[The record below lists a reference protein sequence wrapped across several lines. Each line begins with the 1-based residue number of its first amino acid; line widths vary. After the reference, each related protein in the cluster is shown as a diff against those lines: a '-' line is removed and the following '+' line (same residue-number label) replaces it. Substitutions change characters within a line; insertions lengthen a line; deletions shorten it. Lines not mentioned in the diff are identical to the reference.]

1 MSSLS
6 NTSAG
11 NCLFHALSDQ
21 LYGEQSQHAKLRAD
35 TVEYMRQHPNDFK
48 AFVTAN
54 PGGGIRRNPKR
65 KNAGALRGS
74 FDPTP
79 PSEADINTAF
89 ALSLDVMA
97 RGGTYG
103 DNAEV
108 IAFSSKF
115 HVDIRIWSAAIG
127 AFLNIDCEAAPS
139 EQVQTLYIV
148 HHVRDRTTKF
158 KRGTNLTDLRTLLFD
173 PQCKWPIYRST

>member
-1 MSSLS
+1 
-6 NTSAG
+6 
-11 NCLFHALSDQ
+11 
-21 LYGEQSQHAKLRAD
+21 
-35 TVEYMRQHPNDFK
+35 MRQHPDNFK

-65 KNAGALRGS
+65 KNAGALRDS

-115 HVDIRIWSAAIG
+115 HVDIRIWSTAIG
-127 AFLNIDCEAAPS
+127 AFLNIDCEAAPI
-139 EQVQTLYIV
+139 EQVRTLYIV
-148 HHVRDRTTKF
+148 HHVCVGTT
-158 KRGTNLTDLRTLLFD
+158 T
-173 PQCKWPIYRST
+173 STKTH